1 MTLLLKGEN
10 NMTNFQVYRKT
21 LVLSGVQFLV
31 DLAILLV
38 FGGLI
43 AGGAFIGIAAGNV
56 IIGLVVGLVLAI
68 IAGILGSYLL
78 SNRVKAAHIAMITKG
93 VNENQLPDHVVKS
106 GFAEV
111 RGRFT
116 SLTAFFFVT
125 NAIKGIFR
133 QVGRGINRIGTA
145 IGGDAGNSITSAID
159 SAIQILIG
167 YLCDCCLGWVIFRK
181 DENTAKAA
189 CEGAVIF
196 FKHGKTLIR
205 NIGRI
210 FGMGLL
216 SLLLVG
222 GLLFAAFFGIFS
234 LFPSAFATLSQEV
247 AKALADG
254 GTPEPIDPVVF
265 TVIAAAVGAVILW
278 STLHSVLVR
287 PFILTGVLRNFMESG
302 KADMPKESDFEA
314 IAAKSPRFRKLQET
328 I

>member
-1 MTLLLKGEN
+1 
-10 NMTNFQVYRKT
+10 MTNFQVYRKT

-31 DLAILLV
+31 DLAILFV

-43 AGGAFIGIAAGNV
+43 ALGFFIGQGAGNGIV
-56 IIGLVVGLVLAI
+56 GLIVGLVL
-68 IAGILGSYLL
+68 GLILSAVGTYLF

-93 VNENQLPDHVVKS
+93 VNENAVPDHVVKA

-111 RGRFT
+111 KGRFA
-116 SLTAFFFVT
+116 SITAFFFVMS
-125 NAIKGIFR
+125 AIKGIFR
-133 QVGRGINRIGTA
+133 QIGRGFNRLGTA
-145 IGGDAGNSITSAID
+145 VGGDAGDSITSIINTG
-159 SAIQILIG
+159 IQVLIG

-181 DENTAKAA
+181 DEGTAKAA

-216 SLLLVG
+216 SLLVVG
-222 GLLFAAFFGIFS
+222 GIFFGAFYGIFS
-234 LFPSAFATLSQEV
+234 LFPSPFATLSQEL
-247 AKALADG
+247 AKLADG
-254 GTPEPIDPVVF
+254 GET
-265 TVIAAAVGAVILW
+265 IAPGILMLIASGLGALILW
-278 STLHSVLVR
+278 TMLHSVVIR